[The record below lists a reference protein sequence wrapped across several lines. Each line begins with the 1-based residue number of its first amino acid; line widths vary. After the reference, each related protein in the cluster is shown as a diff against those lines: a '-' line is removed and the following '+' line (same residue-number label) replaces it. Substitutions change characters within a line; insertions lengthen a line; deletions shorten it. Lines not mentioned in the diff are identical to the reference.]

1 LNLSF
6 NIKNQFKYLNVLFW
20 TFLFIFVL
28 IWASGLKT
36 DSTMQCRMN
45 RSAKIQPA
53 KTGDFFDNLLAEDLD
68 NASGE
73 LIDK

>member
-1 LNLSF
+1 M
-6 NIKNQFKYLNVLFW
+6 
-20 TFLFIFVL
+20 FIFVL

-53 KTGDFFDNLLAEDLD
+53 KTGDFFEKSGYRFEIIDMDN
-68 NASGE
+68 NRV
-73 LIDK
+73 DKILVKKMIS